1 MIPTPL
7 VFEQTFLDQ
16 KRDDSAPIHLEVD
29 TEFLDGLT
37 VVCKKIAKRQPLL
50 VFRRQRLH
58 VNWKFKDFVCFLETV
73 PDIERY
79 FELNPAPIDKPPH
92 AFPP

>member
-37 VVCKKIAKRQPLL
+37 VVCKKIAKR
-50 VFRRQRLH
+50 
-58 VNWKFKDFVCFLETV
+58 
-73 PDIERY
+73 
-79 FELNPAPIDKPPH
+79 
-92 AFPP
+92 